1 MKWKAFDRWA
11 TRQGYTF
18 TTQGQGDESIVGVIG
33 TTPDGETISTNISTG
48 RHNSPNAVPD
58 RLIQEIASRLQMSK
72 HSLEDLID

>member
-33 TTPDGETISTNISTG
+33 TTPMVRQS
-48 RHNSPNAVPD
+48 V
-58 RLIQEIASRLQMSK
+58 LIYQRVDTTALMLYQ
-72 HSLEDLID
+72 ID